1 MYDKLTKK
9 DIALMEAELE
19 DRRLNQRPKIIE
31 EVKRTREFGD
41 LSENYEY
48 KAAKQAQRRND
59 SRMRYLE
66 NMIKTA
72 QIIDDEGSSDP
83 SMIGKVKLYDR
94 VTLYLPEDD
103 ETMEIQIVSTVR
115 IDPNADFISME
126 SPLGKA
132 VLGAAVGDV
141 VSVHVNDGYSYDV
154 EIQAVENAVDDGSA
168 PLLPF

>member
-72 QIIDDEGSSDP
+72 QIIDDEESSDP

-115 IDPNADFISME
+115 IDPNAGFISME

>member
-1 MYDKLTKK
+1 MYDKLTRK

-19 DRRLNQRPKIIE
+19 DRRLNIRPKIME

-59 SRMRYLE
+59 SRMRYLQ

-72 QIIDDEGSSDP
+72 QIIEDAPQGNADG
-83 SMIGKVKLYDR
+83 VKMYDK

-103 ETMEIQIVSTVR
+103 ETMVIQVVSTVR
-115 IDPNADFISME
+115 VAPDAGFISME
-126 SPLGKA
+126 APLGKA
-132 VLGAAVGDV
+132 VLGKKVGDV
-141 VSVHVNDGYSYDV
+141 VSVRVNDDYAYDA
-154 EIQAVENAVDDGSA
+154 EIRRIEEAVDDGSA
-168 PLLPF
+168 PLLEY

>member
-83 SMIGKVKLYDR
+83 SMLGKVKLYDR

-115 IDPNADFISME
+115 IDPNAGFISME

-141 VSVHVNDGYSYDV
+141 VSVHVNDSYSYDV

>member
-19 DRRLNQRPKIIE
+19 DRRLNQRPKIME

-59 SRMRYLE
+59 SRMRYLQ

-72 QIIDDEGSSDP
+72 KIVDEDESADS
-83 SMIGKVKLYDR
+83 GKVKLYDK
-94 VTLYLPEDD
+94 VTLWLPED
-103 ETMEIQIVSTVR
+103 EEGMVIQVVSTVR
-115 IDPNADFISME
+115 VMPDKGFISME

-132 VLGAAVGDV
+132 VLGKKCGDT
-141 VSVHVNDGYSYDV
+141 VSVRVNESYSYD
-154 EIQAVENAVDDGSA
+154 AVIRSIEPAQDDGSA
-168 PLLPF
+168 PLLPY

>member
-19 DRRLNQRPKIIE
+19 DRRLNQRPKIME

-59 SRMRYLE
+59 SRMRYLQ

-72 QIIDDEGSSDP
+72 QIIDDEPETAEEG
-83 SMIGKVKLYDR
+83 VKLYDK
-94 VTLYLPEDD
+94 VTLYLPEDE
-103 ETMEIQIVSTVR
+103 ETMVIQVVTTVR
-115 IDPNADFISME
+115 VEPDKGFISLE

-132 VLGAAVGDV
+132 VLGRKVGDTV
-141 VSVHVNDGYSYDV
+141 TVRVSDSYSYDAVIQTV
-154 EIQAVENAVDDGSA
+154 EADEDDGSA
-168 PLLPF
+168 PLMPF

>member
-19 DRRLNQRPKIIE
+19 DRRLNQRPKIIV

-72 QIIDDEGSSDP
+72 QIIDDDAFNDP
-83 SMIGKVKLYDR
+83 AMIGKVKLYDR

-115 IDPNADFISME
+115 IDPNAGFISME

-132 VLGAAVGDV
+132 VLGACVGDV
-141 VSVHVNDGYSYDV
+141 VTVRVNDGYSYEV

>member
-19 DRRLNQRPKIIE
+19 DRRLNQRPKIME

-48 KAAKQAQRRND
+48 KAAEQAQRRND
-59 SRMRYLE
+59 SRMRYLQ

-72 QIIDDEGSSDP
+72 QIIDDEPETAEEG
-83 SMIGKVKLYDR
+83 VKLYDK
-94 VTLYLPEDD
+94 VTLYLPEDE
-103 ETMEIQIVSTVR
+103 ETMVIQVVTTVR
-115 IDPNADFISME
+115 VEPDKGFISLE

-132 VLGAAVGDV
+132 VLGRKVGDTV
-141 VSVHVNDGYSYDV
+141 TVRVSDSYSYDAVIQTV
-154 EIQAVENAVDDGSA
+154 EADEDDGSA
-168 PLLPF
+168 PLMPF

>member
-1 MYDKLTKK
+1 MYDKLTRK

-19 DRRLNQRPKIIE
+19 DRRLNQRPKIME

-59 SRMRYLE
+59 SRMRYLQ

-72 QIIDDEGSSDP
+72 QIIDEAP
-83 SMIGKVKLYDR
+83 SGETGGVKLYDK
-94 VTLYLPEDD
+94 VTLYLPEDE
-103 ETMEIQIVSTVR
+103 ETMVIQVVSTVR
-115 IDPNADFISME
+115 IDPGAGYISLE

-132 VLGAAVGDV
+132 VLGKHVGDV
-141 VSVHVNDGYSYDV
+141 VRVQVNEGYAYDA
-154 EIQAVENAVDDGSA
+154 EIRAIEAGEDDGAA
-168 PLLPF
+168 PLLPY